1 MFYEPFH
8 RLVFPIVVVTVV
20 GTVLVA
26 AWSQELQA
34 EADKCTWPA
43 LPVPNREHQPAS
55 ESNPTG
61 GNPTGGNPS
70 SKTESLQ
77 QVLLENNQIVSVR

>member
-1 MFYEPFH
+1 MFYASFH
-8 RLVFPIVVVTVV
+8 RLVFPIVVFTVI

-26 AWSQELQA
+26 AWSQELQD
-34 EADKCTWPA
+34 EAAQRIWPA
-43 LPVPNREHQPAS
+43 LPLPNREHQPAS
-55 ESNPTG
+55 E

-77 QVLLENNQIVSVR
+77 QVLLENNQVVSVR